1 MNLLFDTNI
10 ILFII
15 RDKSSSKALLK
26 LINPEEKSLF
36 ISIVSVA
43 ELYSIA
49 FQNRW
54 NSMQLEKL
62 EAFLN
67 GIQIVMVDDFLT
79 ETYMQ
84 IDSFSQR
91 KHPDFQTYS
100 FTTPRNMGKNDVWIA
115 ATASLLEMKLITSDM
130 DFNHLANH
138 FITLQYY
145 TADQIKALIV

>member
-15 RDKSSSKALLK
+15 RDKSSNQALLK
-26 LINPEEKSLF
+26 LVNPDEKSLF

-67 GIQIVMVDDFLT
+67 SIQIVMVDDFLT
-79 ETYMQ
+79 ET
-84 IDSFSQR
+84 
-91 KHPDFQTYS
+91 
-100 FTTPRNMGKNDVWIA
+100 
-115 ATASLLEMKLITSDM
+115 
-130 DFNHLANH
+130 
-138 FITLQYY
+138 
-145 TADQIKALIV
+145 